1 MTKPVRFTK
10 ADIKRTVDGI
20 VAAGLNVAGVEV
32 NDNGFIVLV
41 GEAVTRKRRNL
52 ADELYG
58 PQA

>member
-1 MTKPVRFTK
+1 MSKPARFTK

-20 VAAGLNVAGVEV
+20 VAAGLSVAGVEV
-32 NDNGFIVLV
+32 NDNGFVVLV
-41 GEAVTRKRRNL
+41 GEPEMRKRRNK